1 MRCLRAAALNF
12 SLTRNCSPY
21 PQAPFFTSLQPAFR
35 VCLFVLT
42 QEVPGRIW
50 EGKEAVLA
58 AAGAL
63 ASACAASLTPPQRR
77 RLVAALLDA
86 AGKKKAAFRKE
97 ALVQLEKVLLTFAP
111 SSGSEG
117 AGGGGGTGSA
127 SSGGAP
133 AAGTAA
139 APPAEGED
147 DGDFYGA
154 VAPRLLEL
162 AASFAEAAQG
172 AAGMETDQP
181 QQGTAGTAGAQQGGD
196 AEPHPGKAV
205 PAAQVAACLGA
216 AFATAG
222 PHTVRQQADGAAA
235 SLASLLGATGKPADQ
250 LAAVTAGCRLAE
262 RAVAVAGQPGQ
273 APSLPV
279 AAVLSPQQEGTAALL
294 QGALRL
300 AEDGK
305 AAQLREES
313 YKLR

>member
-1 MRCLRAAALNF
+1 MLPQPCPL
-12 SLTRNCSPY
+12 SLACDPL
-21 PQAPFFTSLQPAFR
+21 SLSAYYF
-35 VCLFVLT
+35 LS

-63 ASACAASLTPPQRR
+63 ASACAASLALPQRR

-97 ALVQLEKVLLTFAP
+97 ALVHLEKVLLAFAP
-111 SSGSEG
+111 SGGSEA
-117 AGGGGGTGSA
+117 AGGSSGGSA
-127 SSGGAP
+127 GSGGAP
-133 AAGTAA
+133 TAGAA
-139 APPAEGED
+139 ASPAAEGED
-147 DGDFYGA
+147 NGDFYGA
-154 VAPRLLEL
+154 VAPLLLEL

-172 AAGMETDQP
+172 AAVMETDQP
-181 QQGTAGTAGAQQGGD
+181 QQGAAGTAGTQQDGD

-222 PHTVRQQADGAAA
+222 PETVRQQADGAAA

-250 LAAVTAGCRLAE
+250 LAAMTAGCRLAE
-262 RAVAVAGQPGQ
+262 RAAAVAGQPGQ
-273 APSLPV
+273 AAVP
-279 AAVLSPQQEGTAALL
+279 AAVLSPQQAGTEALL

-313 YKLR
+313 YRLR